1 MTDAKDMWI
10 AIKSRFGGNDES
22 KKMQKYILKQQFE
35 GFTVSN
41 SDGIHKEDYERS
53 PKVKTQSARDSSS
66 RYSGNLSYENEVFQS
81 VFRCNASD
89 YENPPLHKRD
99 IIMNSDGFKSDQEGI
114 YNAKNSTTKWS
125 LLKKEQNNA
134 RLLLKATD
142 KRKDNYEEVIAPM
155 ARHLKHKELFSIC
168 LPIWVYSISN
178 GCEEMP
184 FSMARFDEELQ
195 ELGMH
200 TFIHFLVKNGY
211 DEVTI
216 DKTHFLKKDKP
227 RYHFSQEFYVD
238 DIIFDYKKVLVVM
251 ISGFDENRFQM
262 SSMGELTSFLAYK
275 SMIGSVDVSGLLLD
289 LTLFYRLSIFYGFK
303 SRRKTSHLTENPQQE
318 VSNFLAKDSY
328 MAIAK
333 KQTNVATST
342 PKAEYVSAIKASCCG
357 ASS

>member
-66 RYSGNLSYENEVFQS
+66 
-81 VFRCNASD
+81 
-89 YENPPLHKRD
+89 RD

-275 SMIGSVDVSGLLLD
+275 SNRTNGFRSAKEIKLLKAKNHKAQKGSLIPD
-289 LTLFYRLSIFYGFK
+289 IK
-303 SRRKTSHLTENPQQE
+303 H
-318 VSNFLAKDSY
+318 
-328 MAIAK
+328 
-333 KQTNVATST
+333 
-342 PKAEYVSAIKASCCG
+342 IKAYQKRISKEQRHQRNLFSKEEEG
-357 ASS
+357 ANKVCIQTREEECKGDGKAKENAQSKGRTKEMMDEDKETDEFGLSTKMN